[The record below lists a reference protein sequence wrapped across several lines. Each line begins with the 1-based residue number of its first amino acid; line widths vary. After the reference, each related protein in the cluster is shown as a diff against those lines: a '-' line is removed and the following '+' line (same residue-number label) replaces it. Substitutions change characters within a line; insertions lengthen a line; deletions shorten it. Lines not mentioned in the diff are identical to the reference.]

1 MSDLTGEL
9 IDGRY
14 QLSELIASGGMA
26 SIYSAIDLRLDRT
39 VAVKIMHAHL
49 ANDEDFVN
57 RFIREAKATAALSH
71 PNIVAIQ
78 DQGWNTGGVPAV
90 FIVMELIDGF
100 TLRDILNERGALPPM
115 EAIRYLSPI
124 VSALAAA
131 HKIGIIHRDIKP
143 ENILISKEGRIKIAD
158 FGLARGSDL
167 GSTLTV
173 ESSVILGS
181 VSYLSPEQVQRG
193 ISDARSDIYALG
205 IVLFEAL
212 TGEKPFA
219 GETPIQ
225 IAYMHVNER
234 VPAPSTIRPEI
245 PALLDEIVQKAT
257 NPNPDS
263 RYPSAAELQLALQ
276 KTAQELDPARRQ
288 LSLELDIPIQLDSK
302 KSLKGKKVKKEETVA
317 KKSSTTTPVRR
328 KRKTSSR
335 VKRNRVIALFILIA
349 LVGGGWY
356 QFLGP
361 GSQIGIPSVVG
372 LSAADAAT
380 SLKSMKL
387 TTKIVTRVFS
397 EDVPEGRVITS
408 NPGGG
413 GYVAPGGVVELTISK
428 GPERIVVPMISG
440 MTVDAATT
448 TLQAAGL
455 KVGNTSEVNDAT
467 IDLGMVVETDPP
479 IGAPAKRNSLVNL
492 RISKGPV
499 QVTSTSYAGMS
510 SDQALSELTDKGFVV
525 KSKYVFDDNVPAGS
539 VVSQSPDGK
548 SPIDKGATITLT
560 ISKGPSGVYVP
571 NLYSLTQGKATLTLE
586 NMGLKVKVKKIG
598 AKKSPTVTNVS
609 PSVGSKVPVGSV
621 VTITVS

>member
-1 MSDLTGEL
+1 VSDLTGEL

-14 QLSELIASGGMA
+14 QLQKLIASGGMA
-26 SIYSAIDLRLDRT
+26 SIYSASDLRLDRS

-78 DQGWNTGGVPAV
+78 DQGWNEGGVPAV

-100 TLRDILNERGALPPM
+100 TLRDVLNERGALPPM

-131 HKIGIIHRDIKP
+131 HKIGIIHRDVKP
-143 ENILISKEGRIKIAD
+143 ENILISTEGRIKIAD
-158 FGLARGSDL
+158 FGLARGAEI
-167 GSTLTV
+167 GATMTV

-193 ISDARSDIYALG
+193 ISDSRSDIYALG
-205 IVLFEAL
+205 IVLFEML
-212 TGEKPFA
+212 TGQKPFE
-219 GETPIQ
+219 GESPIQ
-225 IAYMHVNER
+225 IAYKHVNER
-234 VPAPSTIRPEI
+234 VPAPSTIKSDI
-245 PALLDEIVQKAT
+245 PGAIDAIVEKAT

-263 RYPSAAELQLALQ
+263 RYAHAGELQLALQ
-276 KTAQELDPARRQ
+276 KAAQELDPARRQ
-288 LSLELDIPIQLDSK
+288 LSLELDIPVQLSSK
-302 KSLKGKKVKKEETVA
+302 TKTKMSKKKEESVA
-317 KKSSTTTPVRR
+317 KKTSTTAPVRR
-328 KRKTSSR
+328 KRKTSAR
-335 VKRNRVIALFILIA
+335 VKRNRAIALFILIA

-361 GSQIGIPSVVG
+361 GSQVGIPSVVG
-372 LSAADAAT
+372 LSATDAAT
-380 SLKSMKL
+380 SLTPMKL
-387 TTKIVTRVFS
+387 TTKIFSKVFS
-397 EDVPEGRVITS
+397 EDVPAGRVISS

-428 GPERIVVPMISG
+428 GPERIVVPMVSG
-440 MTVDAATT
+440 MTIDSATVA
-448 TLQAAGL
+448 LEAAGL
-455 KVGNTSEVNDAT
+455 KIGNTSEINDAT
-467 IDLGMVVETDPP
+467 IDVGMIVETDPP
-479 IGAPAKRNSLVNL
+479 IGAPAKRNSLVNV
-492 RISKGPV
+492 RISKGPL

-548 SPIDKGATITLT
+548 TPIDKGATITLT

-571 NLYSLTQGKATLTLE
+571 NLYSLTQAKATLTLE

-598 AKKSPTVTNVS
+598 AKKIKTVTNVS
-609 PSVGSKVPVGSV
+609 PAVGTKVPVGSV

>member
-14 QLSELIASGGMA
+14 QLQKLIASGGMA
-26 SIYSAIDLRLDRT
+26 SIYSASDLRLDRS

-78 DQGWNTGGVPAV
+78 DQGWNEGGVPAV

-100 TLRDILNERGALPPM
+100 TLRDVLNERGALPPM

-131 HKIGIIHRDIKP
+131 HKIGIIHRDVKP
-143 ENILISKEGRIKIAD
+143 ENILISTEGRIKIAD
-158 FGLARGSDL
+158 FGLARGAEI
-167 GSTLTV
+167 GATMTV

-193 ISDARSDIYALG
+193 ISDSRSDIYALG
-205 IVLFEAL
+205 IVLFEML
-212 TGEKPFA
+212 TGQKPFE
-219 GETPIQ
+219 GESPIQ
-225 IAYMHVNER
+225 IAYKHVNER
-234 VPAPSTIRPEI
+234 VPAPSTIKSDI
-245 PALLDEIVQKAT
+245 PGAIDAIVEKAT

-263 RYPSAAELQLALQ
+263 RYAHAGELQLALQ
-276 KTAQELDPARRQ
+276 KAAQELDPARRQ
-288 LSLELDIPIQLDSK
+288 LSLELDIPVQLSSK
-302 KSLKGKKVKKEETVA
+302 TKTKMSKKKEESVA
-317 KKSSTTTPVRR
+317 KKTSTTAPVRR
-328 KRKTSSR
+328 KRKTSAR
-335 VKRNRVIALFILIA
+335 VKRNRAIALFILIA

-361 GSQIGIPSVVG
+361 GSQVGIPSVVG
-372 LSAADAAT
+372 LSASDAAT
-380 SLKSMKL
+380 SLTPMKL
-387 TTKIVTRVFS
+387 TTKIVSKVFS
-397 EDVPEGRVITS
+397 EDVPAGRVISS

-428 GPERIVVPMISG
+428 GPERIVVPMVSG
-440 MTVDAATT
+440 MTIDSATVA
-448 TLQAAGL
+448 LEAAGL
-455 KVGNTSEVNDAT
+455 KIGNTSEINDAT
-467 IDLGMVVETDPP
+467 IDVGMIVETDPP
-479 IGAPAKRNSLVNL
+479 IGAPAKRNSLVNV
-492 RISKGPV
+492 RISKGPL

-548 SPIDKGATITLT
+548 TPIDKGATITLT

-571 NLYSLTQGKATLTLE
+571 NLYSLTQAKATLTLE

-598 AKKSPTVTNVS
+598 AKKIKTVTNVS
-609 PSVGSKVPVGSV
+609 PAVGTKVPVGSV

>member
-14 QLSELIASGGMA
+14 QLNSLIASGGMA
-26 SIYSAIDLRLDRT
+26 SIYSAMDLRLDRH

-49 ANDEDFVN
+49 ANDEDFVG

-78 DQGWNTGGVPAV
+78 DQGWNEGGVPAV

-100 TLRDILNERGALPPM
+100 TLRDILNERGALPPL

-158 FGLARGSDL
+158 FGLARGNEL
-167 GSTLTV
+167 GSTMTV

-193 ISDARSDIYALG
+193 ISDARSDIYSLG
-205 IVLFEAL
+205 IVLFETL
-212 TGEKPFA
+212 TGDKPFA

-225 IAYMHVNER
+225 IAYMHVNDR
-234 VPAPSTIRPEI
+234 VPAPSTVKSDI
-245 PALLDEIVQKAT
+245 PGILDEIVTKAT

-263 RYPSAAELQLALQ
+263 RYANAGELQLALQ
-276 KTAQELDPARRQ
+276 KAAQELDPARRQ
-288 LSLELDIPIQLDSK
+288 LSLELDIPVQLTSK
-302 KSLKGKKVKKEETVA
+302 KMKSNNSKKREETVA
-317 KKSSTTTPVRR
+317 KKTSTTSSVRR
-328 KRKTSSR
+328 KRKTSAR
-335 VKRNRVIALFILIA
+335 VKRNRAIALFILIA

-361 GSQIGIPSVVG
+361 GSQVGIPSVVG
-372 LSAADAAT
+372 LSTTEAAT
-380 SLKSMKL
+380 SLQSLQL
-387 TTKIVTRVFS
+387 TTKVTAKVFS
-397 EDVPEGRVITS
+397 EDVPLGRVISS

-413 GYVAPGGVVELTISK
+413 GHVAPGGVVELTISK
-428 GPERIVVPMISG
+428 GPERIVIPMLSG
-440 MTVDAATT
+440 LSVDTATAM
-448 TLQAAGL
+448 LGKVGL
-455 KVGNTSEVNDAT
+455 RIGNTSEVNDPT
-467 IDLGMVVETDPP
+467 IGVGLIVESTPP
-479 IGAPAKRNSLVNL
+479 IGAPAKRNSLVDL
-492 RISKGPV
+492 KISKGPA
-499 QVTSTSYAGMS
+499 QVTSTSYAGLS
-510 SDQALSELTDKGFVV
+510 SDQALSELTDQGFVV
-525 KSKYVFDDNVPAGS
+525 KSKYVYSDNVAAGS

-571 NLYSLTQGKATLTLE
+571 NLYSLTQAKATLTLE

-598 AKKSPTVTNVS
+598 AKKVKTVTNVA
-609 PSVGSKVPVGSV
+609 PGVGTKVPVGSV